1 MVDAREQHV
10 LIALGANLP
19 LGESRPEQTLR
30 SAIAELSV
38 RGVSPARVSQFFR
51 TPCFP
56 PGSGPDYVN
65 AAVALALPENQTP
78 AGLLTI
84 LHEVENRFG
93 RKRVQRWGM
102 RTMDIDL
109 VAFGDLVLPDTA
121 TQTLW
126 RDLPQE
132 RQIGIAPDRL
142 ILPHPRLQD
151 RAFVL
156 VPLAEVAPD
165 WTHPLLGLSVIRML
179 AALPPAE
186 RDGVQPL

>member
-19 LGESRPEQTLR
+19 FGASQPAQTLR
-30 SAIAELSV
+30 SAITELAA
-38 RGVSPARVSQFFR
+38 RGVQPVKVSRFFR

-56 PGSGPDYVN
+56 SGSGPDYVN
-65 AAVALALPENQTP
+65 SAAALRLPVDQGP
-78 AGLLTI
+78 GALLTI
-84 LHEVENRFG
+84 LHDVENLFG

-109 VAFGDLVLPDTA
+109 VAFGNLVLPDDA
-121 TQTLW
+121 TQTIW

-132 RQIGIAPDRL
+132 RQIGIAPDQL

-156 VPLAEVAPD
+156 VPLADVAPD
-165 WTHPLLGLSVIRML
+165 WVHPLLGLSVARML
-179 AALPPAE
+179 AALPPHD